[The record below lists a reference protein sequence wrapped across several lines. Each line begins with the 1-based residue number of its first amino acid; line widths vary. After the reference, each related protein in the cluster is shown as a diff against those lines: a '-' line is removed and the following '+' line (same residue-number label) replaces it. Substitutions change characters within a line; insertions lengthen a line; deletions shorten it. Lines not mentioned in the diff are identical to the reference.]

1 MIDTD
6 ASLAPFEVDDL
17 DGDVLL
23 DLISDNTDQEW
34 RAERRRLRLAYQLC
48 VTHPAVEDDPASW
61 ADGIP
66 ALAGYTDTLGGEGT
80 PEVAAFTVELW
91 ATAAGVSAWSAKRTL
106 AAALDLHHRLPHTW
120 AAVEELR
127 IPGWKACRIAEDTNR
142 LSLEAATWVD
152 NELARTGTW
161 GLPTIEKTI
170 KTAIAMFHPDL
181 VKNNGLPDR
190 DDWDV
195 TVDHTGGVDGT
206 SRLDAIGD
214 SVDLEKFHS
223 LLADEAATMGR
234 LGDTDTLG
242 QRKAKALGVLADQ
255 QATAD
260 LLGLLDDESGG
271 SRGNGADRSGEGEGA
286 GGASDHGEGCSE
298 TGHGAGEDPNNPA
311 GGLVHPVTGKP
322 VTRRRSYL
330 KTRLY
335 VHMTLA
341 DLATMAGA
349 TTDAATGATGASA
362 TADGHV
368 AATNLF
374 GTVHLDT
381 LTTWLRDLG
390 TNARVT
396 PVIDTNRHWSV
407 DHHDPPE
414 TMREQVILRD
424 RHCVFPWCTVDARN
438 CDLDHI
444 EPYDEHGPPDQTR
457 PDNLAPLCRRHHL
470 AKTHGTWRYVRNRDG
485 TYTWTNHTHT
495 WLVTH
500 DGTTNLT
507 DP

>member
-6 ASLAPFEVDDL
+6 AALAPFEVDDL

-66 ALAGYTDTLGGEGT
+66 DLAGYTDTLGGEGT

-91 ATAAGVSAWSAKRTL
+91 ATAAGVSTWSAKRTL
-106 AAALDLHHRLPHTW
+106 AATLDLHHRLPCTW

-127 IPGWKACRIAEDTNR
+127 IPGWKACRVAEDTNR
-142 LSLEAATWVD
+142 FSLEAATWVD
-152 NELARTGTW
+152 VELARRGTW

-170 KTAIAMFHPDL
+170 KAAMAMFHPDL
-181 VKNNGLPDR
+181 VKNNGLPGR

-195 TVDHTGGVDGT
+195 TVDHAAGVDGT

-214 SVDLEKFHS
+214 SVDLETFHS

-242 QRKAKALGVLADQ
+242 QRKAKALGVLADR

-260 LLGLLDDESGG
+260 LLGLLDNSGTASG
-271 SRGNGADRSGEGEGA
+271 SGSSSG
-286 GGASDHGEGCSE
+286 E

-335 VHMTLA
+335 VHLTLT

-349 TTDAATGATGASA
+349 A
-362 TADGHV
+362 ADGYV

-396 PVIDTNRHWSV
+396 PVIDTNRDWAV

-500 DGTTNLT
+500 DGTTSLT

>member
-6 ASLAPFEVDDL
+6 AALAPFEVDDL

-23 DLISDNTDQEW
+23 DLISDNTGQEW

-48 VTHPAVEDDPASW
+48 VTHPAVEDDAASW
-61 ADGIP
+61 GDGIP
-66 ALAGYTDTLGGEGT
+66 DLSGYTDTLGGEGT
-80 PEVAAFTVELW
+80 PEVAAFTIELW
-91 ATAAGVSAWSAKRTL
+91 ATAAGVSTWSAKRTL
-106 AAALDLHHRLPHTW
+106 AAALDLHHRLPRTW

-127 IPGWKACRIAEDTNR
+127 IPGWKGCRVAEDTNR
-142 LSLEAATWVD
+142 LSLAAATWVD
-152 NELARTGTW
+152 NELARRGTW
-161 GLPTIEKTI
+161 GLPRIEKTI
-170 KTAIAMFHPDL
+170 KAAIAMFHPDL
-181 VKNNGLPDR
+181 VKNNGFPGR
-190 DDWDV
+190 EDWDV
-195 TVDHTGGVDGT
+195 TLDHTAGVDGT

-242 QRKAKALGVLADQ
+242 QRKAKALGVLADR

-260 LLGLLDDESGG
+260 LLGLLDNGG
-271 SRGNGADRSGEGEGA
+271 SGTGGSGANGGGSADAGGGAGDASSGNTAGGHDADRA
-286 GGASDHGEGCSE
+286 
-298 TGHGAGEDPNNPA
+298 A

-330 KTRLY
+330 KTRLF
-335 VHMTLA
+335 VHLSLA
-341 DLATMAGA
+341 DLATLTGA
-349 TTDAATGATGASA
+349 TRPATGATHDGAGDETA
-362 TADGHV
+362 AADGHV

-381 LTTWLRDLG
+381 LKAWLRDLG
-390 TNARVT
+390 TDARIT
-396 PVIDTNRHWSV
+396 PVINTNRDWSV

-424 RHCVFPWCTVDARN
+424 RHCVFPWCTVDARH

-444 EPYDEHGPPDQTR
+444 TPFDEHGPPGQTR

-470 AKTHGTWRYVRNRDG
+470 AKTHGSWRYVRNRDG

-500 DGTTNLT
+500 SGTTSLT

>member
-6 ASLAPFEVDDL
+6 AALAPFEVDDL

-48 VTHPAVEDDPASW
+48 VTHPAVEADAASW

-66 ALAGYTDTLGGEGT
+66 DLAGYTDTLGGEGT

-91 ATAAGVSAWSAKRTL
+91 ATAAGVSTWSAKRTL
-106 AAALDLHHRLPHTW
+106 AAALDLHHRLPRTW

-127 IPGWKACRIAEDTNR
+127 IPGWKACRVAEDTNR

-152 NELARTGTW
+152 VELARRGTW

-170 KTAIAMFHPDL
+170 KTAMAMFHPDL
-181 VKNNGLPDR
+181 VKNNGLPGR

-195 TVDHTGGVDGT
+195 TVDHAAGVDGT

-214 SVDLEKFHS
+214 SVDLETFHS

-242 QRKAKALGVLADQ
+242 QRKAKALGVLADR

-260 LLGLLDDESGG
+260 LLGLLGDDSSGAES
-271 SRGNGADRSGEGEGA
+271 E
-286 GGASDHGEGCSE
+286 
-298 TGHGAGEDPNNPA
+298 
-311 GGLVHPVTGKP
+311 TGKP

-341 DLATMAGA
+341 DLAVLAGA

-381 LTTWLRDLG
+381 LKAWLQGLG
-390 TNARVT
+390 TDARVT
-396 PVIDTNRHWSV
+396 PVIDTNRDWSV
-407 DHHDPPE
+407 VHHDPPE
-414 TMREQVILRD
+414 TMREQVVLRD

-444 EPYDEHGPPDQTR
+444 TPFDEHGPPDQTR
-457 PDNLAPLCRRHHL
+457 PENLAPLCRRHHL

-485 TYTWTNHTHT
+485 TYTWTNHTHA

-500 DGTTNLT
+500 DGTTSLT